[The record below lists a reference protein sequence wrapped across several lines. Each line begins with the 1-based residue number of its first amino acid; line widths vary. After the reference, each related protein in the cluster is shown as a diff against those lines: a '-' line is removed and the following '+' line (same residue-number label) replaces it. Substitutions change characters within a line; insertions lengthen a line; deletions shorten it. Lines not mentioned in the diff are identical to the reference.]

1 MSLSFEKQL
10 RDDVFKAYFDARKN
24 KRNTKAQLAFEIN
37 AEHNIMELYREL
49 LERTYEP
56 GTSMCFITHRPVIR
70 EVFASQFRD
79 RVVHHLLYNYIAP
92 IFEKGFIYDSYSCR
106 KGRGTLFGIKRLD
119 HHIRS
124 CTNNY
129 TQPAYVLKLDVQGYF
144 MNIDKHL
151 LYDIVNKTMKKH
163 WEKHGVDHRVPARN
177 DEFIDFLIR
186 SVIFK
191 DPTRDC
197 VIRGSGKE
205 WKLLPVSKSLLLK
218 KNKDIGLPI
227 GDLTSQLFSNIYLG
241 ELDNYVKRVLKEKH
255 YGRYVDDFYI
265 VHPSKQHLKEQ
276 IPKIEE
282 FLVETLHLHLHP
294 KKVYLQPYQ
303 HGVAFLGAFVKPHR
317 IYVVPRCLKLM
328 RRSIRLLDEKM
339 ALDEMPLPW
348 VYDIRAT
355 LNSYCGYFSFFRAY
369 LILQRVFRNSLVFNH
384 FYFSS
389 GYGKSIPYKR
399 YERRRYQRYKER

>member
-49 LERTYEP
+49 MERTYEP
-56 GTSMCFITHRPVIR
+56 GTSMCFITHRPVVR

-151 LYDIVNKTMKKH
+151 LYGIVNKALEKH
-163 WEKHGVDHRVPARN
+163 WEKCGADNRVPARN
-177 DEFIDFLIR
+177 PEFIDFLIKG
-186 SVIFK
+186 VIFK

-197 VIRGSGKE
+197 IVRGSMEE
-205 WKLLPVSKSLLLK
+205 WKLLPMSKSLLLR

-227 GDLTSQLFSNIYLG
+227 GDLTSQLFSNIYMG
-241 ELDNYVKRVLKEKH
+241 ELDNYIKRVLKEKH

-265 VHPSKQHLKEQ
+265 VHRSKQHLKELVPE
-276 IPKIEE
+276 IRE
-282 FLVETLHLHLHP
+282 FLAERLHLRLHP

-317 IYVVPRCLKLM
+317 LYVVPRSVKAF
-328 RRSIRLLDEKM
+328 RRSMKQLDEKM
-339 ALDEMPLPW
+339 SLEEMPLPW
-348 VYDIRAT
+348 VYDIRST
-355 LNSYCGYFSFFRAY
+355 LNSYCGYFSFFKTY
-369 LILQRVFRNSLVFNH
+369 LIMQQVFRNSMVFSH

-389 GYGKSIPYKR
+389 GYGKTIPYKR
-399 YERRRYQRYKER
+399 YERLRMAS